1 MFIIKHANEIFLN
14 FFFPSDGLSGSL
26 QAREVIV
33 LSSEITPSA
42 SSVLRSPFNVPWL
55 GMCKVY

>member
-1 MFIIKHANEIFLN
+1 MPLLILKDPRSHKAT
-14 FFFPSDGLSGSL
+14 PSDGLSGSL